1 MSDDGKKKDAGRFS
15 VLFFVVLI
23 VAGYFAWQHYKK
35 MPETAE
41 EAVERTVSAAPL
53 IEREAEV
60 EKNYIGYVTPVH
72 DVSVRPYISGFVD
85 EIRVKGGSEVKAG
98 DVMVIIDQAEYKAKL
113 DAAKAAVAQAEASFN
128 NSSVY
133 YQRMQKAGARAV
145 SKTELDNA
153 KASFLSAEA
162 ALEQDKAAL
171 AEAQVN
177 YDYTVIRATIDGVV
191 GDVPLSKGDYV
202 SPENVLL
209 TVIQY
214 NPIRVVFSIT
224 DKDYLE
230 EAGRPEMFADETL
243 RLKLADGAVYPQAG
257 TFGYVDNQI
266 DKSTN
271 SIAVYADFANPDKRL
286 VANAYVNVLV
296 EKKYRGM
303 IVRKDLVYIEPDGSY
318 IYVAGANGVVKTAV
332 NILSEYGNN
341 NYILKNTFTPGE
353 SIVLDKMGAGDEGHK
368 FKIVMEGAAAAGEKN

>member
-23 VAGYFAWQHYKK
+23 VACYFAWQHYKK

-162 ALEQDKAAL
+162 ALEQAKAAL